1 MVYVPAGKYIPIFP
15 WSVYAC
21 LIIDVPVLLLTI
33 SNSIVDKR
41 PPVMR
46 TVPDR
51 YAFVIPL
58 GIVKGIDTD
67 DAAGTE

>member
-1 MVYVPAGKYIPIFP
+1 M
-15 WSVYAC
+15 
-21 LIIDVPVLLLTI
+21 LLLTI

-67 DAAGTE
+67 DVAGTE